1 MTNYFKYIGIL
12 LFTIGIFYDSFNVF
26 KLSAILILFCYFVIR
41 IIKQD
46 NFLLLKLNSLFYII
60 NLLLTAAYL
69 ILVDYNSVI
78 SLLIKIIF
86 IIQLIN
92 IVIIHFKNDP
102 ISRKPINLY
111 IEYLILSFLIIS
123 QLYPLSI

>member
-1 MTNYFKYIGIL
+1 MTNYFKYIVIL

-46 NFLLLKLNSLFYII
+46 NFLLLKLNSLFHII
-60 NLLLTAAYL
+60 NLLLTVAYL

-102 ISRKPINLY
+102 ISRKPMNVY
-111 IEYLILSFLIIS
+111 FEFLIFSVLIFS
-123 QLYPLSI
+123 QLYPLGN

>member
-60 NLLLTAAYL
+60 NLLLTVAYL

-92 IVIIHFKNDP
+92 IVIIHFKNNQA
-102 ISRKPINLY
+102 SRKPMNLY
-111 IEYLILSFLIIS
+111 FEFLIFSVLIFS
-123 QLYPLSI
+123 QLYPLGN